1 MELEGSYSSSGG
13 SNCLGSKESRNNG
26 GKLSIFKTY
35 SDDKL
40 TGVAGALNLGVQE
53 EMTFHFLALVIK

>member
-40 TGVAGALNLGVQE
+40 TGVAGALNLGVQG
-53 EMTFHFLALVIK
+53 KR

>member
-26 GKLSIFKTY
+26 EKLSIFKIY
-35 SDDKL
+35 FNDKL
-40 TGVAGALNLGVQE
+40 TGVAGALNLRVKE
-53 EMTFHFLALVIK
+53 KR